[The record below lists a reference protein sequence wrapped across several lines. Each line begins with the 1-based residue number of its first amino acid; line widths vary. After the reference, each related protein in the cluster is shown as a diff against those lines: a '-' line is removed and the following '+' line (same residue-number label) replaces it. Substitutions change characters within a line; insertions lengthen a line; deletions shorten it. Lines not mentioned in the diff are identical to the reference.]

1 MPKDADRSSEQSTQ
15 SGFTPGVPAHEV
27 VTGKYRV
34 TEETVTGKYQS
45 VDDEAKEHAPRHGA
59 DDASPAV
66 RTQAGLSSGP
76 PSIPGYDIVGELG
89 RGGMGVVYKA
99 WHVPS
104 KRFVALKMI
113 LSGVEATET
122 QRKRFR
128 VEGEAAARLAHPNII
143 RVYEVGEFE
152 GNPFFSLEFCGG
164 GNLARK
170 LSGNP
175 MLPQAAAVLV
185 EKLARA
191 VAVAHSQQI
200 IHRDLKPANIL
211 LASESEP
218 KISDFGLAKQ
228 LDING
233 MQTRTGAVM
242 GTPSYMP
249 PEQTIGAGNHIGP
262 AVDIYALGAILYECL
277 TGRPPFKSATAIDTL
292 EQVRRQEVVAP
303 RLLNAT
309 VPLDLDTICTRCLRK
324 SPQDRYSSAADLA
337 DELKRYLT
345 GEPIRT
351 RPLSVGHYIRQWIRR
366 HPCQSGLYALSS
378 VAILIAAVIG
388 VLSLLQ

>member
-1 MPKDADRSSEQSTQ
+1 MPDHRENSPEQSTQ
-15 SGFTPGVPAHEV
+15 SGTTPSVPAHEV
-27 VTGKYRV
+27 VTGKHRA
-34 TEETVTGKYQS
+34 TDETVTGKYQS
-45 VDDEAKEHAPRHGA
+45 VDDESKDDTPQHGVA
-59 DDASPAV
+59 ATSPAG
-66 RTQAGLSSGP
+66 RTQHGHSSGP

-113 LSGVEATET
+113 LSGAEATDT
-122 QRKRFR
+122 QRNRFR
-128 VEGEAAARLAHPNII
+128 VEGEAAARLAHPNIT

-152 GNPFFSLEFCGG
+152 GNPYFALEFCGG

-175 MLPQAAAVLV
+175 MLPQAAALLV

-218 KISDFGLAKQ
+218 KISDFGLAKR
-228 LDING
+228 LDADG
-233 MQTRTGAVM
+233 VQTRAGAVM

-277 TGRPPFKSATAIDTL
+277 TGRPPFKSATAVDTL

-309 VPLDLDTICTRCLRK
+309 VPLDLEIICTKCLRK
-324 SPQDRYSSAADLA
+324 LPHERYASAAELA

-351 RPLSVGHYIRQWIRR
+351 RPPGAGHYVWRWVQS
-366 HPCQSGLYALSS
+366 HPCQSGLYAVTG
-378 VAILIAAVIG
+378 VAILIAAIIG